1 MTESVISVRPVAS
14 RADMNAFLSMP
25 AVCQGDN
32 PVWVE
37 PLEMM
42 VRDQLNPKK
51 NPWFGHGEV
60 QLFIAERNGAPLG
73 RISAQIDQRHLQLR
87 NDSTGF
93 FGFFESVDEQP
104 VADALFQTAQGW
116 LKEKGMT
123 QVRGPF
129 TLNINEE
136 TGLLIEGSESP
147 PRMMM
152 GHAPP
157 YYQTLVENA
166 GFEKARDLYAYLTPM
181 DTALPYKHLK
191 LLQRSVD
198 RNPELSFRHLDPKAY
213 DEDIRIL
220 VDLFN
225 AAWADNW
232 GYVPL
237 TEEDAQHMAKAFKLI
252 LIPEL
257 VWFAYYENEPAAFAV
272 ALPDLNEMI
281 ADLGGRPSPKGWARL
296 AWRLYTRR
304 SWSSRTRVPLMG
316 VAPRF
321 KQKSLGSVLALLV
334 IGSIRRESLK
344 LNMPICEMSWV
355 LEDNEPTRHSIE
367 SIGGR
372 IYKTYRVYEK
382 AIS

>member
-1 MTESVISVRPVAS
+1 MTESEITVRPVDS
-14 RADMNAFLSMP
+14 RADLRAFLDMP
-25 AVCQGDN
+25 EVCHGDD
-32 PVWVE
+32 PVWVP

-51 NPWFGHGEV
+51 NPWFGHGEA
-60 QLFIAERNGAPLG
+60 QLFLAERNGAPVG
-73 RISAQIDQRHLQLR
+73 RISAQIDRSHLDLR
-87 NDSTGF
+87 NDTTGF
-93 FGFFESVDEQP
+93 FGFFESINEQP
-104 VADALFQTAQGW
+104 VADALFHGAETW

-123 QVRGPF
+123 RVRGPF
-129 TLNINEE
+129 SLNINEE

-157 YYQTLVENA
+157 HYQILVETA

-181 DTALPYKHLK
+181 DTALPYKYLK
-191 LLQRSVD
+191 LLQRSID
-198 RNPELSFRHLDPKAY
+198 RNPELTFRHLDPKNY
-213 DEDIRIL
+213 DRDIRIL

-237 TEEDAQHMAKAFKLI
+237 TEEDAHHMAKEFKLI

-257 VWFAYYENEPAAFAV
+257 VWFAFYEDEPAAMAV

-281 ADLGGRPSPKGWARL
+281 ADLGGRPSLKGWAKL
-296 AWRLYTRR
+296 GWRLLTRR

-321 KQKSLGSVLALLV
+321 KQKSLGSVLALMV

-382 AIS
+382 AIG

>member
-1 MTESVISVRPVAS
+1 MTESEITVRPVDS
-14 RADMNAFLSMP
+14 RADMKAFLAMP

-51 NPWFGHGEV
+51 NPWFGHGEA
-60 QLFIAERNGAPLG
+60 QLFVAERNGVSVG
-73 RISAQIDQRHLQLR
+73 RISAQIDRSHLELR
-87 NDSTGF
+87 NDNTGF
-93 FGFFESVDEQP
+93 FGFFESINEQL
-104 VADALFQTAQGW
+104 VAEALFRGAEAW

-123 QVRGPF
+123 RVRGPLS
-129 TLNINEE
+129 LNVNEE

-152 GHAPP
+152 GHAPT
-157 YYQTLVENA
+157 YYQTLVETA

-181 DTALPYKHLK
+181 DTALPYQYFK
-191 LLQRSVD
+191 LLQRSID
-198 RNPELSFRHLDPKAY
+198 RNPELTFRHLDPKNY
-213 DEDIRIL
+213 DRDIRIL

-237 TEEDAQHMAKAFKLI
+237 TEEDAHHMAKEFKLI

-257 VWFAYYENEPAAFAV
+257 VWFAFYEDEPAAMAV
-272 ALPDLNEMI
+272 ALPDLNEII
-281 ADLGGRPSPKGWARL
+281 ADLGGRPSLKGWAKL
-296 AWRLYTRR
+296 AWRLLTRR

-321 KQKSLGSVLALLV
+321 KQKSLGSVLTLMV

-355 LEDNEPTRHSIE
+355 LEDNEPTCHSIE

-382 AIS
+382 AIG